1 MFALKNSVHKIA
13 LNKRQFEEFFQLYW
27 KRMYS
32 FALKSIGD
40 EDDAKE
46 IVQDVFK
53 SLWERRADLQLQDA
67 ERYLLRSV
75 KLKSLE
81 FLRNKG
87 IKQRHHES
95 LSSSKTELYEDTN
108 LYYKELKNHLDD
120 AVESLPRQCKNV
132 YKLSRDEGLTN
143 KEIATNLLISERA
156 VEYHISKALSVIKI
170 RLKKYCNINITR
182 FLLLTFLYF

>member
-1 MFALKNSVHKIA
+1 METSIHHIEIDRKH
-13 LNKRQFEEFFQLYW
+13 FEEFFRLYW
-27 KRMYS
+27 KRMFS
-32 FALKSIGD
+32 FALKSVGD

-53 SLWERRADLQLQDA
+53 SLWERRSHLQLQDA

-87 IKQRHHES
+87 NKQRHHEVI
-95 LSSSKTELYEDTN
+95 LTGKTEFYEDN
-108 LYYKELKNHLDD
+108 QLYYKELKNHLED
-120 AVESLPRQCKNV
+120 AVDSLPKQCKHV

-143 KEIATNLLISERA
+143 KEIATNLLITERA
-156 VEYHISKALSVIKI
+156 VEYHISKALSVIKM
-170 RLKKYCNINITR
+170 RLKKYCNIHIAR
-182 FLLLTFLYF
+182 FLLITFLYF